1 MTDPIAALGQKVE
14 RLERSVNASNTNLAV
29 FGERIAA
36 AVERMADIEER
47 SEKRHAEV
55 NGTIGRCFDAI
66 DATEVRLNAL
76 EKEQGLTVWARGIT
90 LAVLLA
96 AGGLLLTYIAKNA
109 GLLS

>member
-1 MTDPIAALGQKVE
+1 MTDQFIALGQKVE
-14 RLERSVNASNTNLAV
+14 RLESVVHDTRKDIAV
-29 FGERIAA
+29 FGERIAS

-47 SEKRHAEV
+47 SEKRHAET

-96 AGGLLLTYIAKNA
+96 AGAMLLTYIAKNA